1 MEFSDLVSRTC
12 GIRPRKSDL
21 LLIISSFNSPQLV
34 KRHLSLLSRQS
45 CQEFNVLLVLGVP
58 FDDSALEAYIRRSRF
73 RFGVVLAKENDRRG
87 CSGGFFTG
95 QKYALEQGY
104 KYAIMA
110 DDDCMPVDRLLVEAL
125 YKNRAKGYVRPTTRF
140 VIAGYRKQGFPAG
153 PSQYTLFSTALFRKI
168 GLYYLPLFHGADDGE
183 YMERLGSEGFHI
195 KNYTEHPYI
204 AGMRLF
210 SMLDRT
216 WLFTI
221 QSLMIMR
228 GARSVLYTLLQ
239 FCLLSSIALFFLPPY
254 GARLFAASNRLLLT
268 YTYGRRAHERMKSGY
283 EKFVFAKSALPKGF
297 SRINEKDASYIDS
310 PIASRLS
317 DALAAA
323 LRFFRKSAV
332 VENTFS
338 LFKAFFMAA
347 TARKLFVRLDDGRL
361 LLLADHPSAAAH
373 AARLS
378 LFAIF
383 LPAYCLLF
391 IPLFLLV
398 KLARQPRTYG
408 YGLG

>member
-1 MEFSDLVSRTC
+1 
-12 GIRPRKSDL
+12 
-21 LLIISSFNSPQLV
+21 
-34 KRHLSLLSRQS
+34 
-45 CQEFNVLLVLGVP
+45 VP
-58 FDDSALEAYIRRSRF
+58 FDDAALEAYVRRRRF
-73 RFGVVLAKENDRRG
+73 KFGVVLAKENDRRG

-95 QKYALEQGY
+95 QKYALENGY
-104 KYAIMA
+104 GYAIMA
-110 DDDCMPVDRLLVEAL
+110 DDDCMPVDRRLVEAL
-125 YKNRAKGYVRPTTRF
+125 YKDREKGYVRPTTRF
-140 VIAGYRKQGFPAG
+140 VIAGYRKKGFPAG
-153 PSQYTLFSTALFRKI
+153 PSQYALFSTAIFRKV

-195 KNYTEHPYI
+195 ANYTEHPYI

-216 WLFTI
+216 WLFTL

-228 GARSVLYTLLQ
+228 GLRSVLYTLLQ

-254 GARLFAASNRLLLT
+254 GARLFAASNRLLLS
-268 YTYGRRAHERMKSGY
+268 YTYGRRAYEQMKSGY
-283 EKFVFAKSALPKGF
+283 EKSILGKATPLDGF
-297 SRINEKDASYIDS
+297 SRVNEKDASYIDS
-310 PIASRLS
+310 PIASRLP

-323 LRFFRKSAV
+323 AGHFRKKVA

-347 TARKLFVRLDDGRL
+347 TARKLLVRLEDGRL
-361 LLLADHPSAAAH
+361 LLLADHPSPAIH
-373 AARLS
+373 AAKLALS
-378 LFAIF
+378 AIF
-383 LPAYCLLF
+383 LPIYCLLF

-398 KLARQPRTYG
+398 KLARQPRTQG